1 MTPRKICQTKELRL
15 KYCKQMGYFGR
26 GTVRVFVSFYCF
38 KYSEL
43 GITKMPSVTLFFLV
57 IWVVLG
63 LDMRF
68 LG

>member
-1 MTPRKICQTKELRL
+1 
-15 KYCKQMGYFGR
+15 MGYFGR

-43 GITKMPSVTLFFLV
+43 GITKMPSVTLLFLV